1 MNMTEAK
8 LVRIKPTE
16 KPKRYKC
23 GYNVWVNVTPT
34 GSKTFIFR
42 KMVNGKSMTKSFGQ
56 YPTVSLDEAF
66 EKALRLNRQI
76 HLEKH
81 LQKPRFITF

>member
-23 GYNVWVNVTPT
+23 GYNVWVN
-34 GSKTFIFR
+34 GLKNIHFQE
-42 KMVNGKSMTKSFGQ
+42 NG
-56 YPTVSLDEAF
+56 
-66 EKALRLNRQI
+66 
-76 HLEKH
+76 
-81 LQKPRFITF
+81 